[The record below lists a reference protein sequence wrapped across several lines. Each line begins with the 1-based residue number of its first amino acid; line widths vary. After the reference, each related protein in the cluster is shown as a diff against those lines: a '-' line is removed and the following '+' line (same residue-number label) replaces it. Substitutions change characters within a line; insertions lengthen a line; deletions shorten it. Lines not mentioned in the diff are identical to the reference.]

1 MKELSF
7 VLIGNDFKP
16 INFERFPTYMTK
28 FNLTSFELNLYANKV
43 EAEGARLIA
52 EGIKT
57 QPHLKQLSID
67 LYFNNIGENG
77 TKYICD

>member
-1 MKELSF
+1 MKELNLI
-7 VLIGNDFKP
+7 LIGNDFQP
-16 INFERFPTYMTK
+16 AHFERFPTYMTK
-28 FNLTSFELNLYANKV
+28 FNLTSFELNLYANKIG
-43 EAEGARLIA
+43 AEGAQFVA

-57 QPHLKQLSID
+57 QPHLKQLNVD